1 MIKKA
6 LLLTLFGLIQF
17 MVSAQDVLYF
27 TNKDTMVCQVV
38 KVGRKTIDY
47 YLLNDKKEPLGGQ
60 KAAFITEMLYIKFKD
75 GTITRFDVKTGQP
88 ISKYALDNDSISIFQ
103 NNGSLKND
111 TLPLEL
117 RAYLDAQENY
127 TGYSSSS
134 AGTFFLTLFTGGTI
148 ALPVVITQASTMPS
162 FDHLGITNINLINS
176 KGYTYYYKQE
186 AYRIKK
192 RHIWFNY
199 GIALTIDFL

>member
-17 MVSAQDVLYF
+17 MVSAQDLLYF
-27 TNKDTMVCQVV
+27 KNSDTLICQVL
-38 KVGRKTIDY
+38 KVGKKTIDY
-47 YLLNDKKEPLGGQ
+47 YLLNDKKEPIGGQ

-75 GTITRFDVKTGQP
+75 GTITRFDVKSGQP

-103 NNGSLKND
+103 NNGCLKND

-127 TGYSSSS
+127 TIYSSSS
-134 AGTFFLTLFTGGTI
+134 AGTFF
-148 ALPVVITQASTMPS
+148 
-162 FDHLGITNINLINS
+162 
-176 KGYTYYYKQE
+176 
-186 AYRIKK
+186 
-192 RHIWFNY
+192 
-199 GIALTIDFL
+199 